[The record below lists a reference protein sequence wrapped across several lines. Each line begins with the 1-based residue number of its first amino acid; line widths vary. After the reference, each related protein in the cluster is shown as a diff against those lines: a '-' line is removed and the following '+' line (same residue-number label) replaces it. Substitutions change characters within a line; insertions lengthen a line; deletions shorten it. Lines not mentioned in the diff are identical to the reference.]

1 MPTLL
6 IAVDEQS
13 LPEGS
18 VRSVRKLA
26 PDYDVLVSRD
36 AQEIEERAAD
46 IEVAAGSF
54 PRALL
59 ANMPQLRWFQQ
70 WGAGAD
76 WLRDHPQVRAK
87 DFVLT
92 NASGVHPVQ
101 IGEHVFALLLAFAR
115 QLPKALE
122 AQRQRKWL
130 ELGNHDVFELQ
141 DKTLLLVGVGAIG
154 ERTARLAQA
163 FGMRVVGLRRHPAR
177 NVPGV
182 DRMVGL
188 DGLHAELPGADAV
201 VLTVPLTR
209 ETRHLLGA
217 RELALMKD
225 SACLVNIGRGGTVD
239 EAALVKALEAG
250 KFVGVGLDVFE
261 HEPLSDDSPLWTFE
275 RVVVTAHYAG
285 ASPHYDA
292 RAFGIFVDNLGRYL
306 KGEELTNVVDKD
318 LGY

>member
-6 IAVDEQS
+6 LAVDEQS

-18 VRSVRKLA
+18 IRNVRKLA
-26 PDYDVLVSRD
+26 PDHDVLVSRD

-59 ANMPQLRWFQQ
+59 ATMPQLRWFQQ

-76 WLRDHPQVRAK
+76 WLRDHPQLRAK

-250 KFVGVGLDVFE
+250 KFAGVGLDVFE
-261 HEPLSDDSPLWTFE
+261 HEPLPDDSLLWTFE

-292 RAFGIFVDNLGRYL
+292 RAFSIFVDNLGRYL